1 MTNKKSRILVLG
13 GSGVVGSMATRTL
26 STFSDFT
33 EIVIGDMNKEKAI
46 ELINEIGSGRIS
58 FQQID
63 VTNLENLKK
72 VIQEF
77 CIVLNCIGP
86 FYIFGPLVLQAVI
99 ETGRNYVDINDDVDA
114 TQEVL
119 KMDLEAKKAGITAL
133 IGMGSSPGV
142 TNLLA
147 KFASEQLLDEVYSID
162 LYHAHGGEPFEGP
175 GVIYHRIHSM
185 SIDIPVYMEGT
196 FKFVKFFDE
205 DGKALEEE
213 VDFHKIG
220 KYRVHPYPHPETI
233 TLPKYI
239 KGVQRVTNKGT
250 VLPPEYFYLI
260 TDIVKLGITDTK
272 PIDIKGSK
280 ISPLDFTISYIIN
293 QREKI
298 LEKTKFGVQKGCVKV
313 VVQGKKENRPHT
325 YVFSLASEGL
335 AMGEGTGLPA
345 AFGAVL
351 MTRGLVQGKGVLP
364 PEACVNPLDFLEVMR
379 EHLELEKTTGG
390 SSPLLIESIDYKGEV
405 EKLDL

>member
-13 GSGVVGSMATRTL
+13 GSGVVGSMAVRTL
-26 STFSDFT
+26 NSFSDFT
-33 EIVIGDMNKEKAI
+33 EIVIGDMNKKTAI
-46 ELINEIGSGRIS
+46 ELIKEINSNKLS
-58 FQQID
+58 FR
-63 VTNLENLKK
+63 K
-72 VIQEF
+72 VNANYSEEIKETMKEF
-77 CIVLNCIGP
+77 DIVLNCIGP
-86 FYIFGPLVLQAVI
+86 FYKYGPLVLKAAI
-99 ETGRNYVDINDDVDA
+99 DTGRNYVDINDDVDA
-114 TQEVL
+114 TQDVL
-119 KMDLEAKKAGITAL
+119 KMDLEAKNAGITAL

-147 KFASEQLLDEVYSID
+147 KFASEQLLDEINSID

-185 SIDIPVYMEGT
+185 SIDIPVYMDGA
-196 FKFVKFFDE
+196 FKSVKFFDE

-220 KYRVHPYPHPETI
+220 KYRVHPYPHPETV

-250 VLPPEYFYLI
+250 VLPSEYFYLI
-260 TDIVKLGITDTK
+260 TDLVKLGITDTK

-280 ISPLDFTISYIIN
+280 ISPLDFTIAYIIN
-293 QREKI
+293 QRELI
-298 LEKTKFGVQKGCVKV
+298 LEKTNFGIQRGCVKV
-313 VVQGKKENRPHT
+313 VVKGKKDNHPHS
-325 YVFSLASEGL
+325 YVFSLTSEGL

-351 MTRGLVQGKGVLP
+351 MVRGLIEGKGVLP
-364 PEACVNPLDFLEVMR
+364 PEACVNPLDFLGIMR
-379 EHLELEKTTGG
+379 EHLDLEETTGG
-390 SSPLLIESIDYKGEV
+390 SSPLLIESIDHHGKV
-405 EKLDL
+405 EKIDL